1 MPASYDGTILDH
13 LAEHMLY
20 LSTASLFWFSL
31 SSSHDHDCHLSQRL
45 GITPHDYE
53 CLLVAA
59 NLAQFHPKWGFTMK
73 IVQWKWFLEGHWFTT
88 SNGRGTFEVDTK
100 KLDLTAFINGTPK
113 ICKEQCHF
121 IQIGIINNYSTR
133 KIEMQKDCDG
143 RMIVTPPGLN
153 GLWIKQQSFRQYMD
167 PFVWNYVVDNGLEQG
182 KEVEDSSGEDNE
194 SVLSSPDILSKLK
207 VSPPSSVAGASITP
221 VKSATPVDNMSLAM
235 ALWRETYLAKC
246 CNSLNRQSLM

>member
-1 MPASYDGTILDH
+1 
-13 LAEHMLY
+13 
-20 LSTASLFWFSL
+20 
-31 SSSHDHDCHLSQRL
+31 
-45 GITPHDYE
+45 
-53 CLLVAA
+53 
-59 NLAQFHPKWGFTMK
+59 
-73 IVQWKWFLEGHWFTT
+73 
-88 SNGRGTFEVDTK
+88 
-100 KLDLTAFINGTPK
+100 
-113 ICKEQCHF
+113 
-121 IQIGIINNYSTR
+121 
-133 KIEMQKDCDG
+133 
-143 RMIVTPPGLN
+143 
-153 GLWIKQQSFRQYMD
+153 MD